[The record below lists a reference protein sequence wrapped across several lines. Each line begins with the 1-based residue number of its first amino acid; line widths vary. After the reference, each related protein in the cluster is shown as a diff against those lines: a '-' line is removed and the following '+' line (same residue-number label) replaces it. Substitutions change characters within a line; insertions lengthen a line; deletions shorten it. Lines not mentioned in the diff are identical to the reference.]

1 MTETEKALLAG
12 MAALL
17 VEMAKLVQTTQL
29 RTEPAIQRMGAAI
42 NRVEALAAELFEPPA
57 R

>member
-29 RTEPAIQRMGAAI
+29 RTEPAIQGMGAAI
-42 NRVEALAAELFEPPA
+42 NRVEALAAERFEPPA